1 MEDKIF
7 EKYKDVPWLTHT
19 VQEPDKRTL
28 EELLPAMLALR
39 AQYPMV
45 PGTEMEYLNDETPDG
60 VSRADYVTAA
70 GQSLTVYRL
79 TEKHEKEDRLV
90 FYIHGGGFVRGNG
103 MYSRTNARLHLEKL
117 GLPVA
122 CCDYRL
128 APQNREPAALNDVT
142 AAYRFL
148 VDELKYDPEK
158 IFITGDSAGGTLALS
173 LGLRLKSAGEKM
185 PSAFAVYSPATNCT
199 MSSISHEINLGR
211 DKIFPKGVKAV
222 VPLYADDNRL
232 KVPDVSPLYG
242 DFSGGFP
249 RTYFCAED
257 TEVMC
262 SDTLECSAKMAEQ
275 GVEVKTHI
283 FHGLWHAFPVLHP
296 VPPLPKE
303 VDDAFAEIKAFL
315 GI

>member
-1 MEDKIF
+1 MTDKIF

-19 VQEPDKRTL
+19 TQDPDKKTL
-28 EELLPAMLALR
+28 EEILPAMLELR
-39 AQYPMV
+39 AKYPLA
-45 PGTEMEYLNDETPDG
+45 PGSEMEYLNDETPAG
-60 VSRADYVTAA
+60 VSRTDYVTGA
-70 GQSLTVYRL
+70 GQSLTIYKL

-103 MYSRTNARLHLEKL
+103 MYSRTNARVHLEKL
-117 GLPVA
+117 GLPAA
-122 CCDYRL
+122 CCDYRV
-128 APQNREPAALNDVT
+128 APKDREPAALNDVI

-158 IFITGDSAGGTLALS
+158 IFMTGDSAGGVLALS
-173 LGLRLKSAGEKM
+173 LGLRLKKAGEKM
-185 PSAFAVYSPATNCT
+185 PRAFALYSPSPNLT
-199 MSSISHEINLGR
+199 MSSISHDLNVGK
-211 DKIFPKGVKAV
+211 DKIFPKGVKGFISV
-222 VPLYADDNRL
+222 YADEDRL
-232 KVPDVSPLYG
+232 KDPDVSPVFG

-249 RTYFCAED
+249 KTYFCADD

-283 FHGLWHAFPVLHP
+283 FHNLWHAFPTLHP
-296 VPPLPKE
+296 LPPFPKE
-303 VDDAFAEIKAFL
+303 LDEVFAEVKAFF